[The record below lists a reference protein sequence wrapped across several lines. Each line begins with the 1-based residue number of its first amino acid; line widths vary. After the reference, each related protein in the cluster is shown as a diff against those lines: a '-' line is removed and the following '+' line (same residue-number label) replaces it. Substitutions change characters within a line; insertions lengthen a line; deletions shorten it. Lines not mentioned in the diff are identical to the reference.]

1 MGLLDAVSGLLN
13 ESAGGGNT
21 PDLMSIATQLLDN
34 KAPGGGL
41 SGLVR
46 HFEQGGLGEVV
57 GSWISNGQ
65 NLPISAEQLQS
76 VLGGHPALA
85 GLLQQ
90 AQGPQGQAL
99 LGQLAQMLPEL
110 VNKMTP
116 QGQLPA
122 TPAESPDLGSL
133 LGGLSGLLKG

>member
-13 ESAGGGNT
+13 ESTGGGNA
-21 PDLMSIATQLLDN
+21 PDLMSIASQLLDSN
-34 KAPGGGL
+34 APGGGL
-41 SGLVR
+41 AGLVQ

-65 NLPISAEQLQS
+65 NLPISADQLQS
-76 VLGGHPALA
+76 ALGSHPALA

-90 AQGPQGQAL
+90 AQGPQDQAL

-122 TPAESPDLGSL
+122 TAAESPDLGSL

>member
-1 MGLLDAVSGLLN
+1 MGLLDAMTGLLN
-13 ESAGGGNT
+13 NAAGGGGQS
-21 PDLMSIATQLLDN
+21 DLMTIASQLLDSN
-34 KAPGGGL
+34 APGGGL
-41 SGLVR
+41 GGLVQQ
-46 HFEQGGLGEVV
+46 FEQGGLGQVI

-99 LGQLAQMLPEL
+99 LGQLAQVLPAL
-110 VNKMTP
+110 VNQMTP

-122 TPAESPDLGSL
+122 TPAEAPDLGSL

>member
-13 ESAGGGNT
+13 ESAGGGNA
-21 PDLMSIATQLLDN
+21 PDLMSLARGLLDSN
-34 KAPGGGL
+34 APGGGL
-41 SGLVR
+41 PGLVQ
-46 HFEQGGLGEVV
+46 HFEQGGLGGVV

-110 VNKMTP
+110 VNQMTP
-116 QGQLPA
+116 QGQLP
-122 TPAESPDLGSL
+122 TSPAESPDLGSL